1 MDSKIIRACLLVF
14 VSALLF
20 SACGSDKGMLS
31 WADYQEWIHDESN
44 QLKKVKQVNKINIS
58 ALYLPADYLGFRD
71 LLSSKAVID
80 SAGYQQ
86 AKSNYQCGLTFRILI
101 EPEENGINLLY
112 HKVGSEGAYKARMNA
127 LSFSGDQYISMSVG
141 SSIYPPVLVN
151 YEGYNELLNRVIF
164 TAVFQP
170 KEYSC
175 GAFQEDLAEVTLTFE
190 DPFWS
195 TGVNNFTY
203 GTSILTNVPQ
213 INMN

>member
-1 MDSKIIRACLLVF
+1 MVNRKMKIVF
-14 VSALLF
+14 SVLTIVLLF
-20 SACGSDKGMLS
+20 SACDSDKGVLGWS
-31 WADYQEWIHDESN
+31 DYQEWMHDESN

-141 SSIYPPVLVN
+141 SSVYPPVLVN

-164 TAVFQP
+164 TAVFRP
-170 KEYSC
+170 EEYRC
-175 GAFQEDLAEVTLTFE
+175 GVFQEELSEVTLTFE

-203 GTSILTNVPQ
+203 GTSILTDVPQ